1 MFKQLTAATLLA
13 LAASAACST
22 EVASSEDLG
31 STLEALSGQAT
42 CGALG
47 LEWKPF
53 LAHLA
58 HDAAE
63 DFGRWEFTTDLQI
76 SGDKLVI
83 SSAGYAQCSARGRS
97 GCPSMVAGLSAQ
109 DGSGEI
115 QNKAGKVIM
124 NPNTIKSQLVN
135 GFVAQQNNEANSQ
148 WIGDPSEVAPYNN
161 FQSPTKTGLPHT
173 LTATNCAATAYADPN
188 YTGTSTCLRVGSHRM
203 ADLGGVGNDR
213 LSSIKVRPG
222 MKVVLYEHDSYSGAS
237 ATFTSDN
244 SYTSSFND
252 KASSVVV
259 TATDPSICSA
269 FDTYKVNLT
278 NGGDWTKIRA
288 KLVTLGYMRGNDV
301 LDVRIDLANQTIDVD
316 PYNVDFVP
324 PSVIGGTTYGVAVK
338 SETAETWRSTEDSAV
353 PQIFPI
359 GAACKKKAFNAPD
372 FLPGTVRSLG
382 SYRYCYMN

>member
-13 LAASAACST
+13 LAASAACSA

-31 STLEALSGQAT
+31 TNLEALSGSAT
-42 CGALG
+42 CTALG

-58 HDAAE
+58 YDAAE
-63 DFGRWEFTTDLQI
+63 DFGHWEFTTDLMI

-83 SSAGYAQCSARGRS
+83 SPTGYNLCASRGRS
-97 GCPSMVAGLSAQ
+97 GCPSVTAGLSAQ

-135 GFVAQQNNEANSQ
+135 GFVAQQNNEANAQ

-161 FQSPTKTGLPHT
+161 FQSATRTGLPHT
-173 LTATNCAATAYADPN
+173 LTPTNCAVTAYADPN

-222 MKVVLYEHDSYSGAS
+222 MKVTLYENDQYNGAS

-244 SYTSSFND
+244 SYTVNFND
-252 KASSVVV
+252 RTSSVVV
-259 TATDPSICSA
+259 SSTDASSCSA
-269 FDTYKVNLT
+269 FDTYKVNVS
-278 NGGDWTKIRA
+278 NGADWTKIRG
-288 KLVTLGYMRGNDV
+288 KLVTLGYMRGNDI
-301 LDVRIDLANQTIDVD
+301 LDVRLDLPNQTVDVD
-316 PYNVDFVP
+316 PFNVDFVP

-338 SETAETWRSTEDSAV
+338 SETAETWRSTEDPAPSIFAV
-353 PQIFPI
+353 

-372 FLPGTVRSLG
+372 FLPGTVRSMG
-382 SYRYCYMN
+382 SYRYCLTN